1 MKEYGCGLHAF
12 ILGIHLTFLTFT
24 FILFFFVSY
33 QTSNNTPFKM
43 LRFLEREYFLER
55 YCFLI
60 NKGQLNSCEVELILI
75 SYM

>member
-1 MKEYGCGLHAF
+1 MKEYGCGLHVF

-24 FILFFFVSY
+24 FIYFFFVSY
-33 QTSNNTPFKM
+33 QTSNDTTFKM

-60 NKGQLNSCEVELILI
+60 YKGQLNSCEVELILI
-75 SYM
+75 YYM